1 MTVRLVEVEFP
12 EPMAPMEVPAIA
24 KSVYDDRI
32 KRAVGAMQERGLSH
46 LVVYADRE
54 HFANMHFL
62 TGYDPRF
69 EEALLVISP
78 GNRPALFVGNEGM
91 AYASISEVEM
101 DVALC
106 QSFSLMGQPRGKSP
120 SLKQMLNDA
129 GIASGARVGMVGSK
143 YYGPREV
150 DDPEHATDVP
160 GLIVDILRSL
170 AGYENV
176 VNAADMFT
184 NPVNGLRVCLNVDDI
199 AFFEYGAE
207 VVYSGVNRVLKG
219 LREGISA
226 LEASA
231 LFGYAGYPPLSCHLT
246 MSFGERA
253 MLGLASPSPGN
264 KLKIGDFVNFGYGVW
279 GANMARS
286 GFAVENK
293 DQLASETTGVVEDLY
308 IPYFK
313 MMARWYSSLA
323 VGKAAG
329 EVYEAVK
336 DFVEDQQYGVALNP
350 GHLIH
355 LDEWPHSPFSPGSTC
370 ELRSGMAMQCDII
383 SSTGAPYYGV
393 HVEDGLVLAD
403 AALRAELIS
412 RYPATAERMQQRRRR
427 FTETLGIRLS
437 EDVLLMSSIQGVLSP
452 YMLRPELALGL
463 QL

>member
-12 EPMAPMEVPAIA
+12 EPMVPTEVPVVAR
-24 KSVYDDRI
+24 SVYGSRI
-32 KRAVGAMQERGLSH
+32 QRALGALQERGLSH

-62 TGYDPRF
+62 IGYDPRF
-69 EEALLVISP
+69 EEALLIMSP

-91 AYASISEVEM
+91 AYAAISEVEM
-101 DVALC
+101 DVVLC

-120 SLKQMLNDA
+120 SLKQMLSDV
-129 GIASGARVGMVGSK
+129 GIGRGARVGIVGSK
-143 YYGPREV
+143 YFSPHEV
-150 DDPEHATDVP
+150 DDPEHASDAP
-160 GLIVDILRSL
+160 GLIVDTLRSL

-176 VNAADMFT
+176 VNATGIFT
-184 NPVNGLRVCLNVDDI
+184 DPVNGIRICLDVDDI

-207 VVYSGVNRVLKG
+207 VVYSGVRRVLKG
-219 LREGISA
+219 LREGVSA

-231 LFGYAGYPPLSCHLT
+231 LLGYAGYPPLSCHIT

-253 MLGLASPSPGN
+253 MLGLASPSPAN
-264 KLKIGDFVNFGYGVW
+264 KLRIGDFVNFGYGVW

-286 GFAVENK
+286 GFAVERK
-293 DQLASETTGVVEDLY
+293 AQLAPDARGVVEDLY
-308 IPYFK
+308 IPYFQ

-323 VGKAAG
+323 VGRTAG
-329 EVYEAVK
+329 DVYEAVE
-336 DFVEDQQYGVALNP
+336 DFVRDQQYGVVLNP

-403 AALRAELIS
+403 AAIRAELNS
-412 RYPATAERMQQRRRR
+412 KYPAAAERIRQRRRR

-437 EDVLLMSSIQGVLSP
+437 DDVLLMSSIQGVLSP
-452 YMLRPELALGL
+452 YMLRPELAFGL
-463 QL
+463 